1 MKGFLPR
8 TLHPG
13 LQILLLLGTM
23 IMGACVGY
31 AIVFVWAQ
39 AGFGVSMLQALGMM
53 NNPAASPQGWG
64 LLMMFQGVLLLSA
77 FGGGAVLLASA
88 LGYGWAEYFSPRRL
102 GAWWWLLVVAV
113 LIIVTLPFMSTI
125 IAWNAGAHFPA
136 QMHEFEVWARAS
148 EDRAAV
154 LTKFLTKFNTPERFW
169 LGVLVIGLVPA
180 VAEELVFRGVIQKNL
195 VRWFSPHVG
204 VWLGAAI
211 FSAIHFQFFG
221 FVPRFVLGLVLGY
234 LYLWSGNIL
243 VSMTAHFTQNAF
255 QLFILYLAQR
265 GQFGWGFDP
274 DSTDA
279 LPWLLVIP
287 SALLSAGLL
296 YVLHR
301 HFTAPAPPTA
311 MLTLS
316 SEGVTVR
323 KAEEPLA

>member
-13 LQILLLLGTM
+13 LQILVLLALM
-23 IMGACVGY
+23 VVGACVGY
-31 AIVFVWAQ
+31 AIIFAWAQ
-39 AGFGVSMLQALGMM
+39 VGFGLSVPQVGQVM
-53 NNPAASPQGWG
+53 NAPAAHPQGWA
-64 LLMMFQGVLLLSA
+64 LLMMAQGVLLFSA
-77 FGGGAVLLASA
+77 GAGGALLLASA
-88 LGYGWAEYFSPRRL
+88 LGYGWNVYFNARRL
-102 GAWWWLLVVAV
+102 GAGWWLLAAGA
-113 LIIVTLPFMSTI
+113 LIIISLPFMSML

-136 QMHEFEVWARAS
+136 PLHDFEVWARAS
-148 EDRAAV
+148 EDRAQV
-154 LTKFLTKFNTPERFW
+154 LTRFLTQLRSAGRLW
-169 LGVLVIGLVPA
+169 LGVLVIALVPA

-243 VSMTAHFTQNAF
+243 VSMAAHFTQNAF
-255 QLFILYLAQR
+255 QLLLLYLAQH
-265 GQFGWGFDP
+265 GGFGWGFDP
-274 DSTDA
+274 DSNEA
-279 LPWLLVIP
+279 LPWTLVLP

-296 YVLHR
+296 YFLYR
-301 HFTAPAPPTA
+301 RMTAPAAPTA

-316 SEGVTVR
+316 SAGVVER
-323 KAEEPLA
+323 GRDA

>member
-13 LQILLLLGTM
+13 LQILVLLAMLVAG
-23 IMGACVGY
+23 GCVGY
-31 AIVFVWAQ
+31 AIIFAWAQ
-39 AGFGVSMLQALGMM
+39 WGFGMSVLEIQQVAQA
-53 NNPAASPQGWG
+53 PAASPQGWS
-64 LLMMFQGVLLLSA
+64 LLMMMQGVLLFVA
-77 FGGGAVLLASA
+77 GTGGALGLASA

-102 GAWWWLLVVAV
+102 GAAGWLLVVAV

-136 QMHEFEVWARAS
+136 ALNDFEVWARTS
-148 EDRAAV
+148 EDKAAV
-154 LTKFLTKFNTPERFW
+154 LTKFLTNFNSPARFW
-169 LGVLVIGLVPA
+169 VGVLVIGLVPA

-195 VRWFSPHVG
+195 VRWFSPHIG

-211 FSAIHFQFFG
+211 FSAIHMQFFG

-243 VSMTAHFTQNAF
+243 VSMAAHFTQNAF
-255 QLFILYLAQR
+255 QLVLLYLAQR

-274 DSTDA
+274 DSSDA
-279 LPWLLVIP
+279 LPWALAIP
-287 SALLSAGLL
+287 SVLLSAGLL

-301 HFTAPAPPTA
+301 HFTAPAAPTA

-316 SEGVTVR
+316 SEGVAVR
-323 KAEEPLA
+323 GGDA

>member
-13 LQILLLLGTM
+13 LQILVLLAMLVAG
-23 IMGACVGY
+23 GCVGY
-31 AIVFVWAQ
+31 AIIFAWAQ
-39 AGFGVSMLQALGMM
+39 WGFGMSVLEIQQVAQA
-53 NNPAASPQGWG
+53 PAASPQGWS
-64 LLMMFQGVLLLSA
+64 LLMMMQGVLLFVA
-77 FGGGAVLLASA
+77 GTGGALGLASA

-102 GAWWWLLVVAV
+102 GAAGWLLVVAG

-136 QMHEFEVWARAS
+136 ALHDFEVWARAS
-148 EDRAAV
+148 EDKAAV
-154 LTKFLTKFNTPERFW
+154 LTKFLTNFNSPARFW
-169 LGVLVIGLVPA
+169 VGVLVIGLVPA

-211 FSAIHFQFFG
+211 FSAIHMQFFG

-243 VSMTAHFTQNAF
+243 VSMAAHFTQNAF
-255 QLFILYLAQR
+255 QLVLLYLAQR

-274 DSTDA
+274 DSSDA
-279 LPWLLVIP
+279 LPWALAIP
-287 SALLSAGLL
+287 SVLLSAGLL

-301 HFTAPAPPTA
+301 HFTAPAAPTA

-316 SEGVTVR
+316 SEGVAVR
-323 KAEEPLA
+323 GGDA

>member
-13 LQILLLLGTM
+13 LQMLLLVGTI

-31 AIVFVWAQ
+31 AIVFAWAQ
-39 AGFGVSMLQALGMM
+39 GGFGVPMIQALGMM
-53 NNPAASPQGWG
+53 NNPAAAPEGWG
-64 LLMMFQGVLLLSA
+64 LLMMFQGVLLLTA

-102 GAWWWLLVVAV
+102 GAAWWLLVVAV

-136 QMHEFEVWARAS
+136 ALHDFEVWARAS

-154 LTKFLTKFNTPERFW
+154 LTKFLTNFNTPARFW
-169 LGVLVIGLVPA
+169 VGVLVIALVPA

-243 VSMTAHFTQNAF
+243 VSMAAHFTQNAF
-255 QLFILYLAQR
+255 QLVILYLAQR

-274 DSTDA
+274 DSSAA
-279 LPWLLVIP
+279 LPWTLAIP
-287 SALLSAGLL
+287 SVLLSAGLL
-296 YVLHR
+296 YILHR
-301 HFTAPAPPTA
+301 HFTAPVAPTT

-316 SEGVTVR
+316 SEGVAVR
-323 KAEEPLA
+323 GKDA

>member
-13 LQILLLLGTM
+13 LQILLLLGFM
-23 IMGACVGY
+23 LIGACVGY
-31 AIVFVWAQ
+31 ALVFAWAQ
-39 AGFGVSMLQALGMM
+39 WGFGLSVGQVQGVAM
-53 NNPAASPQGWG
+53 NPTASPEGWG
-64 LLMMFQGVLLLSA
+64 LLMMMQGVLLFVA
-77 FGGGAVLLASA
+77 GAGGALALASA
-88 LGYGWAEYFSPRRL
+88 LGYGWGEYFNPRQL
-102 GAWWWLLVVAV
+102 GAGWWLLAAAGLIVV
-113 LIIVTLPFMSTI
+113 ILPLMSVI
-125 IAWNAGAHFPA
+125 IAWNAGAHFPGA
-136 QMHEFEVWARAS
+136 LHGFEMWARAS
-148 EDRAAV
+148 EDRAAE
-154 LTKFLTKFNTPERFW
+154 LTKYLTRFNSGARFAV
-169 LGVLVIGLVPA
+169 GVVVIALVPA

-243 VSMTAHFTQNAF
+243 VSMAAHFTQNAL
-255 QLFILYLAQR
+255 QLLILYLTQQ

-279 LPWLLVIP
+279 LPLSLVLPSVLLT
-287 SALLSAGLL
+287 AGML

-301 HFTAPAPPTA
+301 SMSTPAAPTQ
-311 MLTLS
+311 MLTIGS
-316 SEGVTVR
+316 DGVRQSV
-323 KAEEPLA
+323 

>member
-13 LQILLLLGTM
+13 LQILVLLAMLVAG
-23 IMGACVGY
+23 GCVGY
-31 AIVFVWAQ
+31 AIVFAWAQ
-39 AGFGVSMLQALGMM
+39 WGFGLSVLEIQQVAQA
-53 NNPAASPQGWG
+53 PAASPQGWS
-64 LLMMFQGVLLLSA
+64 LLMMMQGVLLFVA
-77 FGGGAVLLASA
+77 GAGGALGLASA

-102 GAWWWLLVVAV
+102 GAAWWLLVVAV

-125 IAWNAGAHFPA
+125 IAWNAEAHFPA
-136 QMHEFEVWARAS
+136 ALHGFEVWARAS

-154 LTKFLTKFNTPERFW
+154 LTRFLTNFNSPARFW
-169 LGVLVIGLVPA
+169 VGVLVIGLVPA

-243 VSMTAHFTQNAF
+243 VSMAAHFTQNAF
-255 QLFILYLAQR
+255 QLVILYLAQR

-287 SALLSAGLL
+287 SALLSVGLL
-296 YVLHR
+296 YALHR
-301 HFTAPAPPTA
+301 HFTAPAAPTA

-316 SEGVTVR
+316 SEGVKRIV
-323 KAEEPLA
+323 

>member
-13 LQILLLLGTM
+13 LQILVLLAMLVAG
-23 IMGACVGY
+23 GCVGY
-31 AIVFVWAQ
+31 AIIFAWAQ
-39 AGFGVSMLQALGMM
+39 WGFGMSVLEIQQVAQA
-53 NNPAASPQGWG
+53 PAASPQGWS
-64 LLMMFQGVLLLSA
+64 LLMMMQGVLLFVA
-77 FGGGAVLLASA
+77 GAGGALGLASA

-102 GAWWWLLVVAV
+102 GAAEWLLVVAV

-136 QMHEFEVWARAS
+136 VLHDFEVWARTS

-154 LTKFLTKFNTPERFW
+154 LTKFLTNFNSPVRFW
-169 LGVLVIGLVPA
+169 VGVLVIGLVPA

-195 VRWFSPHVG
+195 VRWFSPHLG

-211 FSAIHFQFFG
+211 FSAIHMQFFG

-243 VSMTAHFTQNAF
+243 VSMAAHFTQNAF
-255 QLFILYLAQR
+255 QLVLLYLAQR

-274 DSTDA
+274 DSSDA
-279 LPWLLVIP
+279 LPWALAIP
-287 SALLSAGLL
+287 SVLLSAGLL

-301 HFTAPAPPTA
+301 HFTAPAAPTA

-316 SEGVTVR
+316 SEGVAVR
-323 KAEEPLA
+323 GRDA

>member
-13 LQILLLLGTM
+13 FQILLLLGFM
-23 IMGACVGY
+23 ALGFCVGY
-31 AIVFVWAQ
+31 AVIFAWAMG
-39 AGFGVSMLQALGMM
+39 GFGLSVGEFQEVVQ
-53 NNPAASPQGWG
+53 SPTTHAEGWG
-64 LLMMFQGVLLLSA
+64 LLMMMQGVVLFVA
-77 FGGGAVLLASA
+77 GAGGALALASA
-88 LGYGWAEYFSPRRL
+88 LGYRWAEYFSPRRL
-102 GAWWWLLVVAV
+102 GAGWWLLAAALLIVV
-113 LIIVTLPFMSTI
+113 ILPLMSVI

-136 QMHEFEVWARAS
+136 ALHDFEGWARAS

-154 LTKFLTKFNTPERFW
+154 LTKFLTNFNSGVRFAV
-169 LGVLVIGLVPA
+169 GVLVIALVPA
-180 VAEELVFRGVIQKNL
+180 VAEELVFRGVVQRNL

-243 VSMTAHFTQNAF
+243 VSMAAHFTQNAV
-255 QLFILYLAQR
+255 QLLILYLTQR

-279 LPWLLVIP
+279 LPWTLVIP
-287 SALLSAGLL
+287 SALLTVGLL
-296 YVLHR
+296 YLLHQR
-301 HFTAPAPPTA
+301 MTAPVPPTQ
-311 MLTLS
+311 MLTIS
-316 SEGVTVR
+316 SDGVRQKV
-323 KAEEPLA
+323 

>member
-13 LQILLLLGTM
+13 LQILLLLAAMTLGF
-23 IMGACVGY
+23 CVGY
-31 AIVFVWAQ
+31 AIIFAWAM
-39 AGFGVSMLQALGMM
+39 AGFGLSLTELQSAMLA
-53 NNPAASPQGWG
+53 PTTHPQGWG
-64 LLMMFQGVLLLSA
+64 LMMMMQGVVLFSA
-77 FGGGAVLLASA
+77 LAGGALTLVSA

-102 GAWWWLLVVAV
+102 RAGGLLLAVVAL
-113 LIIVTLPFMSTI
+113 LIVVTLPFMSII

-136 QMHEFEVWARAS
+136 ALHDFEVWARAS

-154 LTKFLTKFNTPERFW
+154 LTKFLTQFSSLSRF
-169 LGVLVIGLVPA
+169 LVGVVVVALVPA
-180 VAEELVFRGVIQKNL
+180 ISEELVFRGVIQKNL

-234 LYLWSGNIL
+234 LYLWSGNIV
-243 VSMTAHFTQNAF
+243 VSMVAHFTQNAF
-255 QLFILYLAQR
+255 QLLILYLAQR

-274 DSTDA
+274 DSNEA
-279 LPWLLVIP
+279 LPWTLVLP

-296 YVLHR
+296 YFLHQR
-301 HFTAPAPPTA
+301 LTAADPAPPTE

-316 SEGVTVR
+316 SEGVKRT
-323 KAEEPLA
+323 L

>member
-13 LQILLLLGTM
+13 LQILVLLAMLVAG
-23 IMGACVGY
+23 GCVGY
-31 AIVFVWAQ
+31 AIIFAWAQ
-39 AGFGVSMLQALGMM
+39 WGFGMSVLELQQVAQA
-53 NNPAASPQGWG
+53 PAASPQGWS
-64 LLMMFQGVLLLSA
+64 LLMMMQGVLLFVA
-77 FGGGAVLLASA
+77 GAGGALGLASA

-102 GAWWWLLVVAV
+102 GAAGWLLVVAV

-125 IAWNAGAHFPA
+125 IAWNAGTHFPA
-136 QMHEFEVWARAS
+136 ALHDFEVWARAS

-154 LTKFLTKFNTPERFW
+154 LTKFLTNFNSPARFW
-169 LGVLVIGLVPA
+169 VGVLVIGLVPA

-211 FSAIHFQFFG
+211 FSAIHMQFFG

-243 VSMTAHFTQNAF
+243 VSMAAHFTQNAF
-255 QLFILYLAQR
+255 QLVILYLAQR

-274 DSTDA
+274 DSSDA
-279 LPWLLVIP
+279 LPWALAIP
-287 SALLSAGLL
+287 SVLLSAGLL

-301 HFTAPAPPTA
+301 HFTAPAVPTA

-316 SEGVTVR
+316 NKGVKRTM
-323 KAEEPLA
+323 

>member
-13 LQILLLLGTM
+13 LQILVLLALLVAG
-23 IMGACVGY
+23 GCVGY
-31 AIVFVWAQ
+31 AIIFAWAQ
-39 AGFGVSMLQALGMM
+39 WGFGMSVLELQQVAQA
-53 NNPAASPQGWG
+53 PAASPQGWS
-64 LLMMFQGVLLLSA
+64 LLMMMQGVLLFVA
-77 FGGGAVLLASA
+77 GAGGALGLASA

-102 GAWWWLLVVAV
+102 GAVGWLLVVAV

-136 QMHEFEVWARAS
+136 VLHDFEVWARTS

-154 LTKFLTKFNTPERFW
+154 LTKFLTNFNSPVRFW
-169 LGVLVIGLVPA
+169 VGVLVIGLVPA

-195 VRWFSPHVG
+195 VRWFSPHLG

-211 FSAIHFQFFG
+211 FSAIHMQFFG

-243 VSMTAHFTQNAF
+243 VSMAAHFTQNAF
-255 QLFILYLAQR
+255 QLVLLYLAQR

-274 DSTDA
+274 DSSDA
-279 LPWLLVIP
+279 LPWALAIP
-287 SALLSAGLL
+287 SVLLSAGLL

-301 HFTAPAPPTA
+301 HFTAPAAPTA

-316 SEGVTVR
+316 SEGVAVR
-323 KAEEPLA
+323 GRDA